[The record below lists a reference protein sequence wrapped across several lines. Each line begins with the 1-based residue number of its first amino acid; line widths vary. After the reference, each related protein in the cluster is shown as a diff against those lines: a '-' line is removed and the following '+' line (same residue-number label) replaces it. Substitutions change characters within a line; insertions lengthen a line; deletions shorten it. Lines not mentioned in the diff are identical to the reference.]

1 MENIVFLKSTH
12 PSFSLIKEGSTST
25 PIPPQKVEIQPA
37 SEAQNC

>member
-25 PIPPQKVEIQPA
+25 HFPPHKVGG
-37 SEAQNC
+37 AQNC